1 MKVLY
6 AGSFDPITCGH
17 FDLIKRCSQMF
28 DEVVVTVFNNT
39 SKKYMFT
46 CEERVE
52 FVKGAVKH
60 IKNVTVD
67 SSSDLVAH
75 YCRDNNIKIVIRG
88 LRAVSDYEYE
98 LSMSAYNKF
107 LNENLETFFMV
118 ARSEFSFVS
127 SSGVK
132 EIAMY
137 DEKFKELVPENVAE
151 PLRVKLG
158 RK

>member
-17 FDLIKRCSQMF
+17 FDLIKRCSQIF

-39 SKKYMFT
+39 SKNYMFT

-67 SSSDLVAH
+67 SSSELVAH
-75 YCRDNNIKIVIRG
+75 YCRANNIKIVIRG

-98 LSMSAYNKF
+98 LGMSAYNKF

-118 ARSEFSFVS
+118 ASPKFSFVS

-137 DEKFKELVPENVAE
+137 DEKFKELVPENVAQA
-151 PLRVKLG
+151 LREKIG

>member
-17 FDLIKRCSQMF
+17 FDLIKRCSEMF
-28 DEVVVTVFNNT
+28 DDVLVTVFNNT

-52 FVKGAVKH
+52 LVKGAVKH
-60 IKNVTVD
+60 LKNVTVD
-67 SSSDLVAH
+67 SSSDMVAH
-75 YCRDNNIKIVIRG
+75 YCRKNDIKIVIRG
-88 LRAVSDYEYE
+88 LRALSDYEYE
-98 LSMSAYNKF
+98 LGMSSYNKF

-118 ARSEFSFVS
+118 ASPEYSFVS

-132 EIAMY
+132 EIAMF
-137 DEKFKELVPENVAE
+137 DEKFKELVPENVVE
-151 PLRVKLG
+151 PLRKKMG